1 MVQGDQGDIASGD
14 IDRNF
19 PCARRQRKQGGG
31 KEQMLSH
38 HYILHRLIPVFITDV
53 LVASGD
59 RTLTDGIFE
68 VEWNDS

>member
-1 MVQGDQGDIASGD
+1 MKELGS
-14 IDRNF
+14 F
-19 PCARRQRKQGGG
+19 PIITSPFWNQREQGGG